1 MTGVDDM
8 TDSTSTGP
16 VFRLVYRSELTITDD
31 VEAQVADILQSS
43 RRNNPALGITGAL
56 VVWDESVV
64 QTLEGDEDAVR
75 GLYEKIGRDPRHTGL
90 ELVETTSGVERAFGK
105 WSMARVADDGDS
117 DIALGLRAWEG
128 GVDVV
133 GGRAMTTP
141 DEDRAVATMRER
153 VRGTA
158 AH

>member
-1 MTGVDDM
+1 MADN
-8 TDSTSTGP
+8 TSTGP
-16 VFRLVYRSELTITDD
+16 VFRLVYRSNLIASDD
-31 VEAQVADILQSS
+31 VEAQVADILATS
-43 RRNNPALGITGAL
+43 RRNNPARGITGAL

-75 GLYEKIGRDPRHTGL
+75 ALYATIERDPRHTGL
-90 ELVETTSGVERAFGK
+90 ELVETTPGVERAFGK

-141 DEDRAVATMRER
+141 DEDRAVAMMRER
-153 VRGTA
+153 VGGTA
-158 AH
+158 TR